1 MNASTRRLI
10 RHTRSTPH
18 TLVCAQ
24 AEKRRK
30 SARTLT
36 SYQLFMQG
44 EREALKHLPPKEVMT
59 EIARRWKLLDAGTK
73 APFEA
78 KAAKL
83 KQARL
88 AELQGASA
96 APPASPKAGHAGDA
110 AEEQQQEK
118 KKKKK
123 KKKDKKDKKDKK
135 VD

>member
-10 RHTRSTPH
+10 RHTHSTPH

-73 APFEA
+73 ALGLG
-78 KAAKL
+78 K
-83 KQARL
+83 
-88 AELQGASA
+88 ELQAGVLAYKRNERVAACAKRSDNA
-96 APPASPKAGHAGDA
+96 WGAPPDGFEWGATF
-110 AEEQQQEK
+110 
-118 KKKKK
+118 
-123 KKKDKKDKKDKK
+123 
-135 VD
+135 

>member
-1 MNASTRRLI
+1 
-10 RHTRSTPH
+10 
-18 TLVCAQ
+18 
-24 AEKRRK
+24 
-30 SARTLT
+30 
-36 SYQLFMQG
+36 MQG

-88 AELQGASA
+88 AELQGASS

-123 KKKDKKDKKDKK
+123 KKKDKKAKKAKK
-135 VD
+135 VDCVRGPLHDCAQHKPAGGARHVGPQ

>member
-10 RHTRSTPH
+10 RHTHSTPH

-73 APFEA
+73 APFEG

-88 AELQGASA
+88 AELQGASS
-96 APPASPKAGHAGDA
+96 APPASPIAGHAGDA
-110 AEEQQQEK
+110 ADEQQQE

-123 KKKDKKDKKDKK
+123 KKKDKKDKKAKK